1 RNAINRNVEQIIT
14 EIVTTRGSE
23 VAIFISD
30 TVRKWDAQ
38 TMVDRVE
45 INIGRDL
52 QFVRING
59 TIVGGLVGALLFLI
73 TRLF

>member
-1 RNAINRNVEQIIT
+1 SSDLIIT

-52 QFVRING
+52 QIGRAHG
-59 TIVGGLVGALLFLI
+59 TIVGGLVGALFFLI